1 MNEKSAFDPN
11 QVADN
16 AYVEPRGVLDQLN
29 LPLGFVRFLRKN
41 KKVLQIVGILVVI
54 IVVVG
59 SLYDS
64 YRVNR
69 ISDAASALAISM
81 SIEGEGK
88 VVALQQVVDDFS
100 GTASAFWASTE
111 LGHLA
116 MTEGNYKEA
125 GKYYLGVRNNL
136 SETNPLYGLLTF
148 GIAQAEE
155 ADKQY
160 ASAIASYML
169 LRDIEGYKDE
179 GFIGMARVF
188 EAQGKKQEAKTVYQ
202 EYLASFPGE
211 LQNEQLS
218 RMIEEKITRLNI
230 Q

>member
-29 LPLGFVRFLRKN
+29 LPIGFVRFLRKN

-81 SIEGEGK
+81 DVEGEGK

-116 MTEGNYKEA
+116 MIDGNYKEA
-125 GKYYLGVRNNL
+125 GEYYLGVRNNL
-136 SETNPLYGLLTF
+136 SETNPLFGLLTF

-160 ASAIASYML
+160 DSAMASYTL

-179 GFIGMARVF
+179 GFIGMARVL

-218 RMIEEKITRLNI
+218 RMIEDKITRLNI